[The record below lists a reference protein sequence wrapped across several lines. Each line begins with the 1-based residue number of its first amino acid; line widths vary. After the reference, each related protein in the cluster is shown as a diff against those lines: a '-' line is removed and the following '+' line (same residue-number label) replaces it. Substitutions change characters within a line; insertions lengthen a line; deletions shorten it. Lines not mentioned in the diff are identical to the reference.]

1 MDLLNGN
8 LKKIYFKYLV
18 AAFGSALITTIYS
31 FVDMAMVGQY
41 HGPDGASALAVIAP
55 IWNIIYALG
64 LLIGIGGSIMYSYIK
79 AKTNDTRL
87 ANKYF
92 TASIFYGIII
102 SAIAWILILVFED
115 NLLYFFGANDT
126 LLPLCKEYLAYIKI
140 GLPVFAFTQI
150 ISAYL
155 RNDNDPILAG
165 IAVIGAGIFNIV
177 GDYLLVFTCD
187 LGILGAGIATM
198 IGATISLIIMFIHF
212 FKKKN
217 TLKLVFEKDVFKL
230 YWPIVKNGFPSF
242 VVDFAMGFLTI
253 IFNNQI
259 MHYLST
265 DALSVY
271 SILIN
276 ISTFVQCSGYGV
288 GQASQPILSANYGVN
303 KMDRVKKIN
312 KYAIITSIFFG
323 ALYFILVCAI
333 PNDLVNFFMKPTE
346 SVLNI
351 ASTILR
357 TYSISFLLLVLNV
370 YSTYFFQSILK
381 SYVSLIISIARGIV
395 LSGAFALLL
404 PLITPNMI
412 WFTMPITELLVF
424 MFVIFEMIYNCK
436 KVLKNTDISKIT
448 NNTTKE
454 EAK

>member
-8 LKKIYFKYLV
+8 LKKIYFKYLF

-41 HGPDGASALAVIAP
+41 HGPNGASALAVIAP

-64 LLIGIGGSIMYSYIK
+64 LLVGIGGSIMYAYTK
-79 AKTNDTRL
+79 AKTGDTKL

-102 SAIAWILILVFED
+102 ACIAWVLVLVFED
-115 NLLYFFGANDT
+115 KLLYFFGANDT

-155 RNDNDPILAG
+155 RNDDDPILAG
-165 IAVIGAGIFNIV
+165 VAVISAGIFNIF
-177 GDYLLVFTCD
+177 GDYFFVFVCD
-187 LGILGAGIATM
+187 MGIIGAGIATM
-198 IGATISLIIMFIHF
+198 IGAAVSLIIMLIHF

-217 TLKLVFEKDVFKL
+217 TLKLVFSKDVFGL
-230 YWPIVKNGFPSF
+230 IFPIVKNGFPTF
-242 VVDFAMGFLTI
+242 IVDLAMGILTI

-259 MHYLST
+259 MKYLSS

-276 ISTFVQCSGYGV
+276 ISTFVQCSGYGI
-288 GQASQPILSANYGVN
+288 GQASQPILSTNYGAN
-303 KMDRVKKIN
+303 KIDRVKEIN
-312 KYAIITSIFFG
+312 KYAIITSFIFGVFYCG
-323 ALYFILVCAI
+323 LVFLI
-333 PNDLVNFFMKPTE
+333 PNQLVNFFMKPTE
-346 SVLNI
+346 SVLLI
-351 ASTILR
+351 APSILR
-357 TYSISFLLLVLNV
+357 RYAISFVLLVFNV

-381 SYVSLIISIARGIV
+381 SYVSLIVSVARGVII
-395 LSGAFALLL
+395 SGALALLL
-404 PLITPNMI
+404 PLIEPNII
-412 WFTMPITELLVF
+412 WFTMPITEFITCLYVVF
-424 MFVIFEMIYNCK
+424 EILYNYK
-436 KVLKNTDISKIT
+436 NVLK
-448 NNTTKE
+448 TTSSR
-454 EAK
+454 